1 MFFFV
6 LFLLKFFNSTSFDL
20 YFYPDFENLLPLDL
34 DNDKDNLIVSFQ
46 KSFLILVI
54 SRKKCL
60 IVIEKKIKLSIS
72 WLLFLKFP

>member
-60 IVIEKKIKLSIS
+60 IVIEKK
-72 WLLFLKFP
+72 